1 MTDRSWEYAKNL
13 GVPEGIDFHNLEL
26 ELQQKIKQEFDVAHT
41 KIYQL
46 FRSPIETV
54 PNLELED
61 QRRKLIIT
69 YAQRTINDILREE
82 GLI

>member
-1 MTDRSWEYAKNL
+1 MTDISWEYAKNF

-26 ELQQKIKQEFDVAHT
+26 ELQQKIKQVFDEAHT

-69 YAQRTINDILREE
+69 YAKRTINDILREE